1 MHKEELLALF
11 RFGDVRRH
19 KWILSVHG
27 WIITFEARPGR
38 DACVTHHECFK
49 IRTPPLG
56 EAVSN
61 LPVVVDPVGC
71 VELARVTRWSQAV
84 IQATLEALQLVFAG
98 F

>member
-1 MHKEELLALF
+1 MDHH
-11 RFGDVRRH
+11 VR
-19 KWILSVHG
+19 SQTG
-27 WIITFEARPGR
+27 E
-38 DACVTHHECFK
+38 DACFTHHECFK

-56 EAVSN
+56 EAVSDF
-61 LPVVVDPVGC
+61 PVVVDPVGC